1 MSIENQVIDLLEKE
15 LQEVKLNKNSDNT
28 NTLGWDS
35 QFQLVIILV
44 IEDEFNIMIPND
56 RLNELNSI
64 DKIVK
69 LIEGL
74 RD

>member
-15 LQEVKLNKNSDNT
+15 LQEVKLNINSDNT